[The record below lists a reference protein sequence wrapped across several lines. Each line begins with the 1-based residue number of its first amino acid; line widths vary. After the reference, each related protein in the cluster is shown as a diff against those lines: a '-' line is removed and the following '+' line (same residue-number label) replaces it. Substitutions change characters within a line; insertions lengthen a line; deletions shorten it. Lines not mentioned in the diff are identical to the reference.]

1 MATITTD
8 EGQPV
13 TDQETRI
20 RVLLA
25 LGMSRV
31 DAEFVVALE
40 DGEVDG
46 DVIEGNGDNDTD
58 SE

>member
-1 MATITTD
+1 MATITTS

-20 RVLLA
+20 RVLMA

-31 DAEFVVALE
+31 DAEFVVELE

-46 DVIEGNGDNDTD
+46 DVTEGEEDD
-58 SE
+58 S